1 LQVAAALTGRMGCGG
16 STAKEKAAIASAK
29 FDFKQTWTGI
39 RTARRSMPTDENVLI
54 CKKMGKGKG
63 QLQHTDGTVLLD
75 VVPWHGDKATWHG
88 DKATFFNTP
97 DGKTVV
103 LCANTIKGDLYER
116 TACEWVVWTAE
127 DAAQIGQSPEAT
139 PTGASMYKFGTI
151 KLKNESV
158 SFFDA
163 SATKVMKTKGGHALG
178 NTVKLYSADGTI
190 PMAVVE
196 DMWEGELAW
205 EGTVTFAKGVDP
217 IIALCMA
224 AEGNSFALS
233 QANLENQLAASY

>member
-1 LQVAAALTGRMGCGG
+1 MGCGG
-16 STAKEKAAIASAK
+16 STAKEKAAIASAE

-39 RTARRSMPTDENVLI
+39 RTASRSMPTDENVLI

-75 VVPWHGDKATWHG
+75 VVPWHGDNATWHG

-103 LCANTIKGDLYER
+103 LCANTIMGDFTLR

-127 DAAQIGQSPEAT
+127 DAAQLGQSPEAT

-151 KLKNESV
+151 KMKKERV
-158 SFFDA
+158 EFFDA
-163 SATKVMKTKGGHALG
+163 SDTMVMTTKGDLAVGHAAAAKPK
-178 NTVKLYSADGTI
+178 KLYSADGRPTA
-190 PMAVVE
+190 MVE
-196 DMWEGELAW
+196 DMQEGPLCW
-205 EGTVTFAKGVDP
+205 KGKVTFAKGVDP
-217 IIALCMA
+217 IIALCVV

-233 QANLENQLAASY
+233 GGNLHAQPF

>member
-1 LQVAAALTGRMGCGG
+1 MSGCTPAQAAAMGCAG
-16 STAKEKAAIASAK
+16 STAKEKAAIASAE
-29 FDFKQTWTGI
+29 FDFKQAWKHT
-39 RTARRSMPTDENVLI
+39 SVCSSPFENVLK
-54 CKKMGKGKG
+54 CKKTGKGKG
-63 QLQHTDGTVLLD
+63 QLQDTASTVLLNI
-75 VVPWHGDKATWHG
+75 VPFDKKATC
-88 DKATFFNTP
+88 FNTP

-205 EGTVTFAKGVDP
+205 EVPSPSPREWTRSSHSAWRRRATRSP
-217 IIALCMA
+217 CLRPTWRT
-224 AEGNSFALS
+224 S
-233 QANLENQLAASY
+233 

>member
-1 LQVAAALTGRMGCGG
+1 MGCGG

-29 FDFKQTWTGI
+29 FDFKETWTGI

-75 VVPWHGDKATWHG
+75 MVPFG

-103 LCANTIKGDLYER
+103 LCANTIMGDFTLR

-127 DAAQIGQSPEAT
+127 DAAQLGQSPEAT
-139 PTGASMYKFGTI
+139 PTGAPMYKFGTI
-151 KLKNESV
+151 KMKKERV
-158 SFFDA
+158 EFFDA
-163 SATKVMKTKGGHALG
+163 SDTMVMTTKGDLA
-178 NTVKLYSADGTI
+178 VQSAKKLYSADGRPTA
-190 PMAVVE
+190 MVE
-196 DMWEGELAW
+196 DMQEGPLCW
-205 EGTVTFAKGVDP
+205 KGKVTFAKGVDP
-217 IIALCMA
+217 IIALCMV

-233 QANLENQLAASY
+233 EVNLYAQPF

>member
-1 LQVAAALTGRMGCGG
+1 MGCAG
-16 STAKEKAAIASAK
+16 STAKEKAAIASAE
-29 FDFKQTWTGI
+29 FDFKQAWKHT
-39 RTARRSMPTDENVLI
+39 SVCSSPFENVLK
-54 CKKMGKGKG
+54 CKKTGKGKG
-63 QLQHTDGTVLLD
+63 QLQDTAGTVLLNI
-75 VVPWHGDKATWHG
+75 VPFDKKATC
-88 DKATFFNTP
+88 FNTP

-151 KLKNESV
+151 KLKNEQV

>member
-1 LQVAAALTGRMGCGG
+1 MGCGG

-29 FDFKQTWTGI
+29 FDFKETWTGI

-75 VVPWHGDKATWHG
+75 MVPFG

-103 LCANTIKGDLYER
+103 LCANTIMGDFTLR

-127 DAAQIGQSPEAT
+127 DAAQLGQSPEAT

-151 KLKNESV
+151 KMKKERV
-158 SFFDA
+158 EFFDA
-163 SATKVMKTKGGHALG
+163 SDTMVMTTKGDLA
-178 NTVKLYSADGTI
+178 VQSAKKLYSADGR
-190 PMAVVE
+190 PMAMVE
-196 DMWEGELAW
+196 DMQEGPLCW
-205 EGTVTFAKGVDP
+205 KGKVTFAKGVDP
-217 IIALCMA
+217 IIALCVV

-233 QANLENQLAASY
+233 GYNLNAQPF